1 MANDKMKVTA
11 ELMRRGATML
21 AEPCP
26 TCGGIQVK
34 YNGRVIC
41 TSHDDLSGI
50 LTTEELSYEALA
62 AELRQVLLAKLSEMT
77 GLLQREKGRQEQEV
91 LVTLM
96 AKYVDLLQKLPQK

>member
-1 MANDKMKVTA
+1 
-11 ELMRRGATML
+11 ML

-34 YNGRVIC
+34 YNGRVLC

-50 LTTEELSYEALA
+50 LSNEELTYESLA
-62 AELRQVLLAKLSEMT
+62 ADLRQLLLAKLRETM
-77 GLLQREKGRQEQEV
+77 GILEREKGRPEQEV

-96 AKYVDLLQKLPQK
+96 AKYVDLLQKLPQE